1 MSEVV
6 DKILTE
12 GFESVQE
19 SEYRKLVREAIS
31 NLEKENLIK
40 RDWNNFIVVGDCHGE
55 LNTAR
60 TAAEY
65 AIERGIP
72 IVFLGDYVDRGDEQ
86 LETLAYVLGLK
97 IDRPEKTLL
106 LKGNHETERM
116 NRSYGFYRVI
126 QSYYSL
132 SLYDEIVKFYHELPV
147 SAIVNDY
154 FLAHGGIPEGIKDV
168 NEINRLD
175 RNSEQYKEIFWNDPN
190 DEIMDFDDNYL
201 RGGYKIYGNRAVDE
215 FLRKNDLKKIIR
227 AHQVF
232 KNGYKYFFNKKL
244 LSIFSVPQYRG
255 GNRGVFAHLKYDEII
270 LNEISK

>member
-6 DKILTE
+6 DKVLTE
-12 GFESVQE
+12 GLESVQE
-19 SEYRKLVREAIS
+19 SEYRKLVRDAS
-31 NLEKENLIK
+31 AKLEKENLVK
-40 RDWNNFIVVGDCHGE
+40 KDWNNFIVVGDCHGE

-86 LETLAYVLGLK
+86 LETLAFVLGLK

-132 SLYDEIVKFYHELPV
+132 SLYDDIVKFYHQLPV
-147 SAIVNDY
+147 SAVVDGY
-154 FLAHGGIPEGIKDV
+154 FLVHGGIPEGIKNV
-168 NEINRLD
+168 EEINQLD

-190 DEIMDFDDNYL
+190 DGIMDFDDNYL
-201 RGGYKIYGNRAVDE
+201 RGGYKIYGDRAVDE
-215 FLRKNDLKKIIR
+215 FLEQNGLKKIIR

-232 KNGYKYFFNKKL
+232 KNGYKYFFDDKL

-255 GNRGVFAHLKYDEII
+255 GNKGVFAHIKDENISLKQI
-270 LNEISK
+270 